1 MLFLT
6 KKFFYYKNTSYLCAR
21 FEGRKPVKNDLK
33 IKTLRSCF
41 FDYCSWPKGKLTPYL
56 FLKFEIMNQ
65 EMLNQHKRVT
75 TDVPLDGFIVKETL
89 ATHLVPNRNDKGTFS
104 LA

>member
-41 FDYCSWPKGKLTPYL
+41 F
-56 FLKFEIMNQ
+56 
-65 EMLNQHKRVT
+65 
-75 TDVPLDGFIVKETL
+75 
-89 ATHLVPNRNDKGTFS
+89 
-104 LA
+104 